1 MGAGILQQTRL
12 AQQSLDARD
21 KTAALDHIQSAIVL
35 AAEIQRRSTG
45 PGPLLVPVYTEIE
58 TTRTY
63 QPVKHHGDVM
73 TARRMKKET
82 SIREVDGQTTTTN
95 LDVTAIAAQ
104 LADARAALE
113 RDDYDSARVALAT
126 VSTSVVTTKTEGSMP
141 LARTPKPPN
150 RFARTSMSTR

>member
-1 MGAGILQQTRL
+1 
-12 AQQSLDARD
+12 
-21 KTAALDHIQSAIVL
+21 
-35 AAEIQRRSTG
+35 
-45 PGPLLVPVYTEIE
+45 
-58 TTRTY
+58 
-63 QPVKHHGDVM
+63 M